1 MQICSVGRMA
11 ALLDKFRVN
20 YTELVVITD
29 MNDEPKDTTKAWFD
43 NLIRDFTRRDDHSG
57 DYLL

>member
-1 MQICSVGRMA
+1 MA